1 MTSLAVPEGMEA
13 EAGRSLPNLIRHLG
27 EFIRCALHRNGSPR
41 PHPQP
46 LPRAVY
52 IAGKRKPFP
61 AKRPDAEQLLRRIN
75 QNKAKCHNS
84 NFRSLL
90 QYQSK
95 RPDAEQLLRRKNQNK
110 ASAPYETISNL
121 YSLFSLTIFPP
132 LYSRLHQELF
142 TYNQLSQF

>member
-1 MTSLAVPEGMEA
+1 MEAA

-52 IAGKRKPFP
+52 IAGKRKPFL
-61 AKRPDAEQLLRRIN
+61 A
-75 QNKAKCHNS
+75 
-84 NFRSLL
+84 
-90 QYQSK
+90 K

-110 ASAPYETISNL
+110 ASAPIRNNMKL
-121 YSLFSLTIFPP
+121 VLFV
-132 LYSRLHQELF
+132 
-142 TYNQLSQF
+142 